1 MLGSPW
7 WGRPAPKRRLMR
19 RRPARGRMMLRASIL
34 MCEIRLKFNVEVREM
49 ERVWRAPVETGEKR
63 LAQLLLAEPGCRALN
78 ASGLCPNCT
87 PSQAPCSRQ

>member
-1 MLGSPW
+1 MLLGSPW

-49 ERVWRAPVETGEKR
+49 ERESGGRPLKPAKR
-63 LAQLLLAEPGCRALN
+63 GLRSCYSLNLAVGP
-78 ASGLCPNCT
+78 
-87 PSQAPCSRQ
+87 